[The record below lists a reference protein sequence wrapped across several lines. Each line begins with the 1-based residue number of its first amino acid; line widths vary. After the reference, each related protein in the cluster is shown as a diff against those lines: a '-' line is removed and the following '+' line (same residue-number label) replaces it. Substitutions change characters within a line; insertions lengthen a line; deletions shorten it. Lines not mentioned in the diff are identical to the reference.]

1 MFNIEACAC
10 ALRTFAAGIFFCFFF
25 ARVESTRSTLIKD
38 RETESQR
45 QQEQKNI
52 LKLNL
57 IYQRKNALPRIDLI
71 VSSIVGPW
79 VGYLVLK

>member
-1 MFNIEACAC
+1 MH
-10 ALRTFAAGIFFCFFF
+10 ALLGPSLQEVFFF
-25 ARVESTRSTLIKD
+25 LSRVESTRSTLIKD
-38 RETESQR
+38 LETESQR